1 MELPLPVAGRP
12 VSDVLNGQ
20 LPRSPH
26 GFRPGGYLANL
37 GLSMR
42 GSR

>member
-1 MELPLPVAGRP
+1 VSLPVPGRP

-20 LPRSPH
+20 LPTAPR
-26 GFRPGGYLANL
+26 GFRPGAYLANL

-42 GSR
+42 SIKR